1 LGEIA
6 NTRTD
11 ARMSWT
17 LKPPAT
23 LADLATI
30 ELRRITDVLQV
41 EHASLH
47 LRDPDHPHRA
57 VVVAETGLAAV
68 EALPDHS
75 TVLGRVLQTA
85 RVQAVHRGGA
95 GEDAPCAALAAPLVH
110 DERAVGA
117 LLVVSRRESRRLG
130 AIDAKLVGDASET
143 LVERMLATPGRLEPR
158 PRSDRFTRG
167 PAPARR

>member
-1 LGEIA
+1 
-6 NTRTD
+6 
-11 ARMSWT
+11 MSWT
-17 LKPPAT
+17 LKPAAS

-41 EHASLH
+41 DHASLF
-47 LRDPDHPHRA
+47 LRDPDHPHRPVA
-57 VVVAETGLAAV
+57 VAETGLPAAQ
-68 EALPDHS
+68 ALPEHA

-85 RVQAVHRGGA
+85 RVQAVHRPP
-95 GEDAPCAALAAPLVH
+95 GEDDAPCAALAAPLVH

-117 LLVVSRRESRRLG
+117 LLVVTRRESRRLG

-158 PRSDRFTRG
+158 AHSDRFTRG
-167 PAPARR
+167 PAAARR

>member
-17 LKPPAT
+17 PKPPAS

-30 ELRRITDVLQV
+30 ELRRIADVLQV

-57 VVVAETGLAAV
+57 VVVAETGLVTA
-68 EALPDHS
+68 EALPDHA

-85 RVQAVHRGGA
+85 RVQAVHRAPGD
-95 GEDAPCAALAAPLVH
+95 DAPCAALAAPLVH

-117 LLVVSRRESRRLG
+117 LLVVTHRQNRRLG
-130 AIDAKLVGDASET
+130 SIDAKLVGDASET

-158 PRSDRFTRG
+158 PRSDRFTRD